1 MSDQVVQA
9 RLDDATA
16 KILARLRRR
25 TGLSDSALVRAG
37 LERLGQELQ
46 TTTTRRVRGLGAF
59 ASGEPDLGSDKR
71 HLANFGKKNK

>member
-1 MSDQVVQA
+1 MSDHVVQA

-37 LERLGQELQ
+37 LERLGEELP
-46 TTTTRRVRGLGAF
+46 TTTPRRVRGLGAF
-59 ASGEPDLGSDKR
+59 ASGQPDLGSDKR
-71 HLANFGKKNK
+71 HLAGFGKEKK